1 VKPLEWADEHP
12 VLATCVVAGLLFL
25 GLRLWSLLDD
35 APVLLARAHPHQ
47 RVVIDGQIAGSA
59 VATLGIALTVL
70 AILLAL
76 PDRPAI
82 TDIRQ
87 GDTWPRLRGL
97 LLTIAL
103 LSLIA
108 LVAAHVGS
116 AIDNAVEGRECLE
129 QVMLA
134 SAATAVIA
142 FMVAGLTFWLV
153 LRRADEPDDPSR
165 GRGQGS
171 S

>member
-1 VKPLEWADEHP
+1 MKPLEWADEHP
-12 VLATCVVAGLLFL
+12 VFATCVVAGLLFL
-25 GLRLWSLLDD
+25 GLRVWSLLDD
-35 APVLLARAHPHQ
+35 APVLLARADPAQ
-47 RVVIDGQIAGSA
+47 RVTIYGQIAGSA

-82 TDIRQ
+82 NDIRES
-87 GDTWPRLRGL
+87 DTWPRLRGL

-103 LSLIA
+103 LALIT
-108 LVAAHVGS
+108 LVAAHLGA
-116 AIDNAVEGRECLE
+116 AIDNAADGREWLE

-134 SAATAVIA
+134 SAVPAALA
-142 FMVAGLTFWLV
+142 FLVAGLTFWLV

-165 GRGQGS
+165 GRGQG
-171 S
+171 